1 MGLQPLKAITGWK
14 PMPLLNSLLK
24 KSTFKENLMN
34 SAIAT
39 QCSTLLAVYPD
50 HDAAENA
57 VKLLQKNGMKM
68 DQLSIVGQDFKTI
81 EKPIGFLTTGSV
93 ACDGARVGAWTGGF
107 FGILAGAAFLIVPG
121 IGPLV
126 IAGPLAATLLGGIE
140 GAIAG
145 SAVGA
150 LTGAVVSLG
159 FSKNQAI
166 RYESQIKAGKFLVT
180 LKGDSEQIEKAKRLV
195 GENNA
200 ESVDVVDT
208 MTA

>member
-1 MGLQPLKAITGWK
+1 
-14 PMPLLNSLLK
+14 MPPENSIYRCFTL
-24 KSTFKENLMN
+24 KENIMN

-39 QCSTLLAVYPD
+39 QCSTMLAVYPD
-50 HDAAENA
+50 HEAAENA

-107 FGILAGAAFLIVPG
+107 FGILVGAAFLIVPG

-126 IAGPLAATLLGGIE
+126 IVGPLAATLLGGVE

-150 LTGAVVSLG
+150 LAGALVSLG

-180 LKGDSEQIEKAKRLV
+180 LKGDAEQIEKAKKLV

-200 ESVDVVDT
+200 ESVDVVEMAT
-208 MTA
+208 V